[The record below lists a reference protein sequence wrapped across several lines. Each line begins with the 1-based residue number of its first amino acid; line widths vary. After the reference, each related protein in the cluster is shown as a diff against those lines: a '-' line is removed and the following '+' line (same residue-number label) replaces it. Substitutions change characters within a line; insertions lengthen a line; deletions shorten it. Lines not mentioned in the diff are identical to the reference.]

1 MPSSDST
8 PQRDSHADSQ
18 KDTLQDPINGR
29 LALIFIG
36 AIALVGILVAAIW
49 YVANNKDYGR
59 GINPQPAAASTHQRP
74 ANTSTTAPAPAQTNA
89 PVKPANAP
97 QSELNQYSTSESEA
111 TGSTA
116 MDAAESTAIAQPTD
130 APKTQ
135 RQANDAA
142 MTALKFNL
150 SEKGLRENLQ
160 LQGYSDNQITT
171 AIEKLDP
178 DWNQQALNCAR
189 KLNETGS
196 PLPEED
202 LLEMLKTNSGFTE
215 EQAQYAIDHL

>member
-1 MPSSDST
+1 MPSPDNT
-8 PQRDSHADSQ
+8 PRNDRQ
-18 KDTLQDPINGR
+18 KDTLQDPINSR

-36 AIALVGILVAAIW
+36 AIVLVGILVAAIW
-49 YVANNKDYGR
+49 HVANSKEHNH
-59 GINPQPAAASTHQRP
+59 GINTQSAAASAHQHP
-74 ANTSTTAPAPAQTNA
+74 SSASPTEPSAA
-89 PVKPANAP
+89 PANAP
-97 QSELNQYSTSESEA
+97 AKASNAPQRELNQYPTAETEA

-116 MDAAESTAIAQPTD
+116 MESTESSAIAQPTD
-130 APKTQ
+130 ASKTQ
-135 RQANDAA
+135 QQANDAA

-150 SEKGLRENLQ
+150 SEKGLRENLK
-160 LQGYSDNQITT
+160 LQGYSDDQITT
-171 AIEKLDP
+171 AIDKLDP

-196 PLPEED
+196 PLPEEE

>member
-1 MPSSDST
+1 MPSSDSA
-8 PQRDSHADSQ
+8 PQ
-18 KDTLQDPINGR
+18 KDTQKESLQDPINGR

-36 AIALVGILVAAIW
+36 AIVLVGILVAAIW
-49 YVANNKDYGR
+49 HVANSKEHSHS
-59 GINPQPAAASTHQRP
+59 INTQPAAASAHQRP
-74 ANTSTTAPAPAQTNA
+74 ASTSTTAPATEPANA
-89 PVKPANAP
+89 PVKASNAP
-97 QSELNQYSTSESEA
+97 QSELNQYPTSESEA

-116 MDAAESTAIAQPTD
+116 MESTESTAIAQPTD
-130 APKTQ
+130 APRTQ

-160 LQGYSDNQITT
+160 LQGYSDDQITT

-189 KLNETGS
+189 KVNETGS
-196 PLPEED
+196 PLPEEE

>member
-1 MPSSDST
+1 MPSPDNT
-8 PQRDSHADSQ
+8 PQNDRQ
-18 KDTLQDPINGR
+18 KDPLQDPINSR

-36 AIALVGILVAAIW
+36 AIVLVGILVAAIW
-49 YVANNKDYGR
+49 HVANSKEHNH
-59 GINPQPAAASTHQRP
+59 GINTQSAAASAHQHPSSASPTEPSAAP
-74 ANTSTTAPAPAQTNA
+74 ANAPAKAS
-89 PVKPANAP
+89 NAP
-97 QSELNQYSTSESEA
+97 QSELNQYPTAETEA

-130 APKTQ
+130 ASKTQ

-142 MTALKFNL
+142 MIALKFNL

-189 KLNETGS
+189 KLNEAGS
-196 PLPEED
+196 PLPKD
-202 LLEMLKTNSGFTE
+202 QLLEMLKTNSGFTDD
-215 EQAQYAIDHL
+215 QAQYAIDHL

>member
-1 MPSSDST
+1 MPSPDST
-8 PQRDSHADSQ
+8 PQ
-18 KDTLQDPINGR
+18 KDTQKESLQDPINGR

-36 AIALVGILVAAIW
+36 AIVLVGILVAAIW
-49 YVANNKDYGR
+49 HVANSKEHSHS
-59 GINPQPAAASTHQRP
+59 INTQPAAASAHQRP
-74 ANTSTTAPAPAQTNA
+74 ASASTTPPANAPTNA
-89 PVKPANAP
+89 PAKASNAP
-97 QSELNQYSTSESEA
+97 QSELNQYPTAETEA

-116 MDAAESTAIAQPTD
+116 MESTESTAIAQPTD
-130 APKTQ
+130 TPKTQ

-160 LQGYSDNQITT
+160 LQGYSDDQITT

-196 PLPEED
+196 PLPKD
-202 LLEMLKTNSGFTE
+202 QLLEMLKTNSGFTDD
-215 EQAQYAIDHL
+215 QAQYAIDHL

>member
-1 MPSSDST
+1 MPSPDST
-8 PQRDSHADSQ
+8 PQRDSHTDPQ
-18 KDTLQDPINGR
+18 KDALQDPINSR

-36 AIALVGILVAAIW
+36 AIVLVGILVAAIW
-49 YVANNKDYGR
+49 HVANSKEHNHR
-59 GINPQPAAASTHQRP
+59 INTQPAAASAHQRP
-74 ANTSTTAPAPAQTNA
+74 SSTSPTAPTTAPTNA
-89 PVKPANAP
+89 PAKASNAP
-97 QSELNQYSTSESEA
+97 QSELNQYPTDEGA
-111 TGSTA
+111 VIGSTA

-130 APKTQ
+130 SPKTQ
-135 RQANDAA
+135 QQAIDAA
-142 MTALKFNL
+142 KIALKFNL

-160 LQGYSDNQITT
+160 LQGYSDDQITT

-196 PLPEED
+196 PLPKEE
-202 LLEMLKTNSGFTE
+202 LLEILKTNSGFTE

>member
-1 MPSSDST
+1 MPSLDST
-8 PQRDSHADSQ
+8 PQ
-18 KDTLQDPINGR
+18 KDTQKESLQGPINGR

-36 AIALVGILVAAIW
+36 AIVLVGILVAAIW
-49 YVANNKDYGR
+49 HVANSKDHSHS
-59 GINPQPAAASTHQRP
+59 INTQPAAASAHQRP
-74 ANTSTTAPAPAQTNA
+74 ASTSTTPPANA
-89 PVKPANAP
+89 PVKASNAP
-97 QSELNQYSTSESEA
+97 QSELNQYSTAESEA

-116 MDAAESTAIAQPTD
+116 MESTESTAIAQPTD

-160 LQGYSDNQITT
+160 LQGYSDDQITT
-171 AIEKLDP
+171 AINKLDP

-196 PLPEED
+196 PLPED
-202 LLEMLKTNSGFTE
+202 QLLEMLKTNSGFTE
-215 EQAQYAIDHL
+215 EQAQYAIDRL

>member
-1 MPSSDST
+1 ME
-8 PQRDSHADSQ
+8 
-18 KDTLQDPINGR
+18 
-29 LALIFIG
+29 
-36 AIALVGILVAAIW
+36 
-49 YVANNKDYGR
+49 
-59 GINPQPAAASTHQRP
+59 
-74 ANTSTTAPAPAQTNA
+74 TT
-89 PVKPANAP
+89 
-97 QSELNQYSTSESEA
+97 
-111 TGSTA
+111 
-116 MDAAESTAIAQPTD
+116 ESTAIAQPTD

-142 MTALKFNL
+142 MIALKFDL

-171 AIEKLDP
+171 AINKLDP

-196 PLPEED
+196 PLPEEE

>member
-1 MPSSDST
+1 MPSLDNT
-8 PQRDSHADSQ
+8 PQNDRQ

-36 AIALVGILVAAIW
+36 AIVLVGILVAAIW
-49 YVANNKDYGR
+49 HVANSKEHNH
-59 GINPQPAAASTHQRP
+59 GINTQSAAASAHQHP
-74 ANTSTTAPAPAQTNA
+74 SSASPTEPSAT
-89 PVKPANAP
+89 PANAP
-97 QSELNQYSTSESEA
+97 QRELNQYPTAETEA

-130 APKTQ
+130 ASKTQ
-135 RQANDAA
+135 QQADDAA
-142 MTALKFNL
+142 KIALKFNL

-196 PLPEED
+196 PLPEEE
-202 LLEMLKTNSGFTE
+202 LLKMLKTNSGFTE

>member
-1 MPSSDST
+1 MPSPDST
-8 PQRDSHADSQ
+8 PQKDIQ
-18 KDTLQDPINGR
+18 KESLQDPINGR

-36 AIALVGILVAAIW
+36 AIVLVGILVAAIW
-49 YVANNKDYGR
+49 HVANSKEHNHR
-59 GINPQPAAASTHQRP
+59 INTQPAAASAHQRP
-74 ANTSTTAPAPAQTNA
+74 SSTSPTAPTTAPTNA
-89 PVKPANAP
+89 PAKASNAP
-97 QSELNQYSTSESEA
+97 QSELNQYPTAETEA

-116 MDAAESTAIAQPTD
+116 MESTESTAIAQPTD

-150 SEKGLRENLQ
+150 SEKGLRENLK
-160 LQGYSDNQITT
+160 LQGYSDKQITT

-196 PLPEED
+196 PLPKD
-202 LLEMLKTNSGFTE
+202 QLLKMLKTNSGFTE

>member
-1 MPSSDST
+1 MPSPDNT
-8 PQRDSHADSQ
+8 PQRDSHADPQ
-18 KDTLQDPINGR
+18 KDALQDPINGR

-36 AIALVGILVAAIW
+36 AIVLVGLLVAAIW

-59 GINPQPAAASTHQRP
+59 GINPQPAAASAHQRP
-74 ANTSTTAPAPAQTNA
+74 ASTSATEPANA
-89 PVKPANAP
+89 PVKASNAP

-116 MDAAESTAIAQPTD
+116 MESTESTAIAQPTD

-160 LQGYSDNQITT
+160 LQGYSDDQITT
-171 AIEKLDP
+171 AINKLDP

-189 KLNETGS
+189 KLNESGS
-196 PLPEED
+196 PLPED
-202 LLEMLKTNSGFTE
+202 QLLEILKTNSGFTE
-215 EQAQYAIDHL
+215 EQAQYAIDRL

>member
-1 MPSSDST
+1 MPSPDST

-18 KDTLQDPINGR
+18 KDALQAPINGR

-36 AIALVGILVAAIW
+36 AIVLVGILVAAIW

-59 GINPQPAAASTHQRP
+59 GINPQPAAASAHQRP
-74 ANTSTTAPAPAQTNA
+74 ASSSTTPPATAPAKAS
-89 PVKPANAP
+89 NAP
-97 QSELNQYSTSESEA
+97 QSELNQYPTDESA
-111 TGSTA
+111 VIGSTA
-116 MDAAESTAIAQPTD
+116 MDAAEGTAIAQPTD

-171 AIEKLDP
+171 AINKLDP

-196 PLPEED
+196 PLPEEE

>member
-8 PQRDSHADSQ
+8 PQ
-18 KDTLQDPINGR
+18 KDTQKESLQDPINGR

-36 AIALVGILVAAIW
+36 AIVLVGILVAAIW
-49 YVANNKDYGR
+49 HVANSKEHNHR
-59 GINPQPAAASTHQRP
+59 INTQPAAASAHQHP
-74 ANTSTTAPAPAQTNA
+74 SSTSPTAPATAPTNA
-89 PVKPANAP
+89 PAKASNAP
-97 QSELNQYSTSESEA
+97 QSELNQYPTAETEA

-116 MDAAESTAIAQPTD
+116 MESTESTAIAQPTD

-196 PLPEED
+196 PLPKD
-202 LLEMLKTNSGFTE
+202 QLLKMLKTNAGFTE
-215 EQAQYAIDHL
+215 DQAQYAIDHL

>member
-18 KDTLQDPINGR
+18 KDALQDPLNGR

-36 AIALVGILVAAIW
+36 AIVLVGILIAAIW

-59 GINPQPAAASTHQRP
+59 GINPQPAAASAHQRR
-74 ANTSTTAPAPAQTNA
+74 ASTSTTPLATEPANAPAKAS
-89 PVKPANAP
+89 NAP
-97 QSELNQYSTSESEA
+97 QSELNQYPTDEGA
-111 TGSTA
+111 VIGSTA

-130 APKTQ
+130 SPKTQ
-135 RQANDAA
+135 QQAIDAA
-142 MTALKFNL
+142 KIALKFNL

-160 LQGYSDNQITT
+160 LQGYSDDQITT

-196 PLPEED
+196 PLPEEE
-202 LLEMLKTNSGFTE
+202 LLEILKTNSGFTE

>member
-1 MPSSDST
+1 MPSSDSA
-8 PQRDSHADSQ
+8 PQ

-29 LALIFIG
+29 LELIFIG
-36 AIALVGILVAAIW
+36 AIVLVGILVAAIW
-49 YVANNKDYGR
+49 FVANNKGYGR
-59 GINPQPAAASTHQRP
+59 GINPQPAAASAHQHP
-74 ANTSTTAPAPAQTNA
+74 ASTSTTAPANA
-89 PVKPANAP
+89 PAKASNAP
-97 QSELNQYSTSESEA
+97 QSELNQYSKPESEA

-116 MDAAESTAIAQPTD
+116 MESTESTAIAQPTD
-130 APKTQ
+130 TPKTQ

-160 LQGYSDNQITT
+160 LQGYPDNQITT

-196 PLPEED
+196 PLTED
-202 LLEMLKTNSGFTE
+202 ELLEMLKTNSGFTA

>member
-1 MPSSDST
+1 MPSLDST
-8 PQRDSHADSQ
+8 PQ
-18 KDTLQDPINGR
+18 KDTQKESLQGPINGR

-36 AIALVGILVAAIW
+36 AIVLVGILVAAIW
-49 YVANNKDYGR
+49 HVANSKDHSHS
-59 GINPQPAAASTHQRP
+59 INTQPAAASAHQRP
-74 ANTSTTAPAPAQTNA
+74 ASTSTTPPANA
-89 PVKPANAP
+89 PVKASNAP
-97 QSELNQYSTSESEA
+97 QSELNQYSTAESEA

-116 MDAAESTAIAQPTD
+116 MESTESTAIAQPTD

-160 LQGYSDNQITT
+160 LQGYSDDQITT
-171 AIEKLDP
+171 AINKLDP

-196 PLPEED
+196 PLPED
-202 LLEMLKTNSGFTE
+202 QLLEMLKTNSGFTE
-215 EQAQYAIDHL
+215 EQAQYAINRL

>member
-1 MPSSDST
+1 MPSPDNT
-8 PQRDSHADSQ
+8 PQNDRQ

-36 AIALVGILVAAIW
+36 AIVLVGLLVAAIW

-59 GINPQPAAASTHQRP
+59 GINPQPAAASAHQRP
-74 ANTSTTAPAPAQTNA
+74 ASTSTTAPATEQANA
-89 PVKPANAP
+89 PAKASNAP
-97 QSELNQYSTSESEA
+97 QSELNQYPTAETEA

-116 MDAAESTAIAQPTD
+116 MGSTESTAIAQPAD

-160 LQGYSDNQITT
+160 LQGYSDDQITT
-171 AIEKLDP
+171 AIDKLDP

-196 PLPEED
+196 PLPEEE
-202 LLEMLKTNSGFTE
+202 LLEMLKTNSGFTAD
-215 EQAQYAIDHL
+215 QAQYAIDHL

>member
-1 MPSSDST
+1 MPSSAST
-8 PQRDSHADSQ
+8 PQRDSHADPQ
-18 KDTLQDPINGR
+18 KDALQAPINGR

-36 AIALVGILVAAIW
+36 AIVLVGILVAAIW

-59 GINPQPAAASTHQRP
+59 GINPQPAAASAHQRP
-74 ANTSTTAPAPAQTNA
+74 ASTSTTQPATAPAKAS
-89 PVKPANAP
+89 NAP
-97 QSELNQYSTSESEA
+97 QSELNQYPTDESA
-111 TGSTA
+111 VIGSTA
-116 MDAAESTAIAQPTD
+116 MDAAEGTAIAQPTD

-160 LQGYSDNQITT
+160 LQSYSDNQITT
-171 AIEKLDP
+171 AINKLDP

-196 PLPEED
+196 PLPEEE

>member
-1 MPSSDST
+1 MPSLDST
-8 PQRDSHADSQ
+8 PQ
-18 KDTLQDPINGR
+18 KDTQKESLQGPINGR

-36 AIALVGILVAAIW
+36 AIVLVGILVAAIW
-49 YVANNKDYGR
+49 HVANSKDHSHS
-59 GINPQPAAASTHQRP
+59 INTQPAAASAHQRP
-74 ANTSTTAPAPAQTNA
+74 ASTSTTPPTTAPTNA
-89 PVKPANAP
+89 HAKASNAP
-97 QSELNQYSTSESEA
+97 QSELNQYPTAESEA
-111 TGSTA
+111 SGSTA
-116 MDAAESTAIAQPTD
+116 MESTENSAIAQPTD

-160 LQGYSDNQITT
+160 LQGYSDSQITT

-196 PLPEED
+196 PLPKD
-202 LLEMLKTNSGFTE
+202 QLLTMLKTNAGFTE
-215 EQAQYAIDHL
+215 DQAQYAIDHL